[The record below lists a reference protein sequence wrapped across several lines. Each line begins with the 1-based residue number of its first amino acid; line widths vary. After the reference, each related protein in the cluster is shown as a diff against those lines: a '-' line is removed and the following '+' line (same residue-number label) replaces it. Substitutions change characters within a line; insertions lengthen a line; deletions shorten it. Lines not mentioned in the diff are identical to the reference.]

1 MYSDPDFFT
10 ALRMNEEP
18 VTALAGTLLDERFIS
33 RPPRTCPYQRS
44 ESPYT
49 GIHRGAPLEYDHT
62 SGHTADMPAME
73 RVTVTL
79 PADLVERIDQ
89 LERNRS
95 RFIAEAVEHEL
106 TQRRR
111 DALLQ
116 SVQNPHPET
125 TGLVD
130 VDLSAWVSDLPTDET
145 LVDASAG
152 TPVRWI
158 EGQGWTK
165 ESA

>member
-1 MYSDPDFFT
+1 MDG
-10 ALRMNEEP
+10 AGEP
-18 VTALAGTLLDERFIS
+18 WPSAGSNAFAKPKGLV
-33 RPPRTCPYQRS
+33 
-44 ESPYT
+44 
-49 GIHRGAPLEYDHT
+49 APFEYDHIV
-62 SGHTADMPAME
+62 SHTIHMPAME

-79 PADLVERIDQ
+79 PTELVQKIDQ

-106 TQRRR
+106 AQRRR

-125 TGLVD
+125 TELVD
-130 VDLSAWVSDLPTDET
+130 VGLSEWISDLPSDET
-145 LVDASAG
+145 LVDTSAG

>member
-1 MYSDPDFFT
+1 MT
-10 ALRMNEEP
+10 A
-18 VTALAGTLLDERFIS
+18 F
-33 RPPRTCPYQRS
+33 
-44 ESPYT
+44 
-49 GIHRGAPLEYDHT
+49 EYDHIL
-62 SGHTADMPAME
+62 SHTLAMPAME

-79 PADLVERIDQ
+79 PADLVEKIDR

-106 TQRRR
+106 AQRRR

-125 TGLVD
+125 TELVD
-130 VDLSAWVSDLPTDET
+130 TGLSEWISELPSDET